1 MADLDRTYF
10 LLIPRP
16 RLGSEVREGLGPV
29 ARVESGSSGEASV
42 AQRTVQRVDELD
54 VTGLRAEGSGEV
66 SLLALHN
73 NRVLMREGLCG
84 GGEGG
89 RGHALIQG

>member
-1 MADLDRTYF
+1 MADSDRTYF

-42 AQRTVQRVDELD
+42 AQRTVQTVDELD
-54 VTGLRAEGSGEV
+54 VTGLRAEGSG
-66 SLLALHN
+66 
-73 NRVLMREGLCG
+73 
-84 GGEGG
+84 
-89 RGHALIQG
+89 